1 LTGLINRA
9 VESDKAH
16 HSDADTAANDDAHAD
31 HPPDADESQ
40 EPV

>member
-16 HSDADTAANDDAHAD
+16 HADEDAAANDAHAG
-31 HPPDADESQ
+31 HHPDADES
-40 EPV
+40 